1 MRSHVKLILKMITSD
16 GVWITVVQRE
26 TLAEEN
32 NSVFDSLKKKDEYMI
47 DMTNQFVFSTT
58 I

>member
-1 MRSHVKLILKMITSD
+1 MITSD